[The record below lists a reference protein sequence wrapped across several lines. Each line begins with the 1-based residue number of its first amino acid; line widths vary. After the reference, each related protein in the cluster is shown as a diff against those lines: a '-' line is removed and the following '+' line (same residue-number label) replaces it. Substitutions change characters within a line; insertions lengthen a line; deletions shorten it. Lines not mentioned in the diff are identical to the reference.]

1 MKIFPAGFLVFAI
14 VDLQRSQQDSS
25 SESGDGSSEES
36 VRVLNNS
43 SAYYSVENPVTG
55 IRYTVRRNR
64 TAPEEREVSSQQ
76 NPILQEEASNLRLE
90 IPPRRDSVI
99 TRTPDQTVVVSST
112 PKENSFETNP
122 NPAENSEALPS
133 NSINPEALS

>member
-76 NPILQEEASNLRLE
+76 NSILHEEASNLRLE

-99 TRTPDQTVVVSST
+99 TRTPDLSIVV
-112 PKENSFETNP
+112 
-122 NPAENSEALPS
+122 
-133 NSINPEALS
+133 